1 MVLPA
6 LPTSGPVKQALVQ
19 KLRANSSIASAAVG
33 GIHEGLNASDRIQ
46 YPYVVFSLAF
56 APYEFAWG
64 SAIFV
69 VGFDIVVRG
78 TNPVEVNSLDAL
90 ITDELHDSTLTVT
103 GLSTLT
109 VRRNA
114 ELPLSPERNAEGR
127 RVFQNGG
134 TYEIWLDQDRTV

>member
-69 VGFDIVVRG
+69 VWQQGRDDFSSLGDFQFGRNFG
-78 TNPVEVNSLDAL
+78 DLFNAPATNTFLVKFS
-90 ITDELHDSTLTVT
+90 
-103 GLSTLT
+103 
-109 VRRNA
+109 R
-114 ELPLSPERNAEGR
+114 
-127 RVFQNGG
+127 
-134 TYEIWLDQDRTV
+134 WLNF